1 MFVRTTSDSAVAVG
15 HSVDPAR
22 WQELL
27 DEVMARIAG
36 RFRRVE
42 PRRAAR
48 AFLTGLLSDVERKN
62 CWWLAEHAGYR
73 GPQAM
78 QRLLRQAVWDADR
91 VRDDVR
97 DLVGAYPRI
106 LDTGFMRP
114 GPA

>member
-1 MFVRTTSDSAVAVG
+1 M
-15 HSVDPAR
+15 
-22 WQELL
+22 L

-36 RFRRVE
+36 RFMRVE

-62 CWWLAEHAGYR
+62 CWWLAEHAGHR

-97 DLVGAYPRI
+97 DIVPVLLRDGERLFDDVPEFHAEAVETSTSPLATHIVYKI
-106 LDTGFMRP
+106 T
-114 GPA
+114 